1 MGGSPNQPRPADLP
15 DPPAPRRPRDP
26 RQIGKCEFP
35 GRVRP
40 GTGQENWSRPARCRQ
55 SADDVVSRA
64 SALRPA
70 LADRC
75 SRYLP
80 GKGGWSTSAAAEPGL
95 RQKKSPAHRRRLAPD
110 RGSFLSRR
118 TRRPAS
124 PPQRRAGIIP
134 PESDRVVRLPR
145 RVKEMRLG
153 SYTRYGLAAL
163 ALLWGAPA
171 VRAADPITIGFS
183 MELTGPFAVVGK
195 TGLLAFK
202 IWEEEVNAKGGL
214 LGRPVKLV
222 YYDDQSN
229 PALVPGIYT
238 KLIDVDKVDLLVS
251 SYGTNLVVPAM
262 PVAIS
267 HNRLFFGL
275 FALAANDQFHYPKY
289 FSMLPFG
296 PEPVKTF
303 AEGYFDLAAAQ
314 NPKPKTVAIV
324 GADAEFQRK
333 ATDSARNH
341 AKAAGLNIVYDRAY
355 PPTTVDFTPIVRAI
369 GAAQPDLVYLASY
382 PSDTV
387 GFLRA
392 VGEVG
397 LKTNMLGG
405 GLAGLAAAAIKMQL
419 GEAANGV
426 VNIELWE
433 PVETMKFPGV
443 MDFIKKYQ
451 AKAPAEGV
459 DPLGYFLPPFAYAE
473 LQILG
478 QAIEATKSLDE
489 NKLAEYM
496 HSHPFQTIEGEIAF
510 GPDGEWTEARPI
522 WTQYHDIKGHDVEQ
536 FREPKTVSILSPD
549 KYKTGQL
556 IYPFGKA
563 RG

>member
-1 MGGSPNQPRPADLP
+1 
-15 DPPAPRRPRDP
+15 
-26 RQIGKCEFP
+26 
-35 GRVRP
+35 
-40 GTGQENWSRPARCRQ
+40 
-55 SADDVVSRA
+55 
-64 SALRPA
+64 
-70 LADRC
+70 
-75 SRYLP
+75 
-80 GKGGWSTSAAAEPGL
+80 
-95 RQKKSPAHRRRLAPD
+95 
-110 RGSFLSRR
+110 
-118 TRRPAS
+118 
-124 PPQRRAGIIP
+124 
-134 PESDRVVRLPR
+134 
-145 RVKEMRLG
+145 MRFG

-171 VRAADPITIGFS
+171 VRAAEPITIGFS

-229 PALVPGIYT
+229 PANVPGIYT
-238 KLIDVDKVDLLVS
+238 KLLDIDKVDLLIS
-251 SYGTNLVVPAM
+251 SYGTNLVAPAM

-303 AEGYFDLAAAQ
+303 AQGYFDLAAAQ

-324 GADAEFQRK
+324 ATDAEFQHK
-333 ATDSARNH
+333 AAESARQH
-341 AKAAGLNIVYDRAY
+341 AKRTGIDVVYDRAY
-355 PPTTVDFTPIVRAI
+355 PPTTVDFTPIVRAVQ
-369 GAAQPDLVYLASY
+369 AAQADMVYISSY

-387 GFLRA
+387 GIMRSI
-392 VGEVG
+392 GEIG
-397 LKTNMLGG
+397 LSAKMLGG
-405 GLAGLAAAAIKMQL
+405 GLAGLQAAAIKMQL

-426 VNIELWE
+426 TNVDLWE
-433 PVETMKFPGV
+433 PVPTMLFPGV
-443 MDFIKKYQ
+443 MDFIKTYQ
-451 AKAPAEGV
+451 ARAPAEGV
-459 DPLGYFLPPFAYAE
+459 DLLGYFLPPFAYSE

-489 NKLAEYM
+489 NKLTEYM

-510 GPDGEWTEARPI
+510 GPEGEWTEARPI
-522 WTQYHDIKGHDVEQ
+522 WAQYHDIKGHDVEQ
-536 FREPKTVSILSPD
+536 FREPKTVTILAPE
-549 KYKTGQL
+549 KYKTGEM
-556 IYPFGKA
+556 IYPYSKA
-563 RG
+563 RAE